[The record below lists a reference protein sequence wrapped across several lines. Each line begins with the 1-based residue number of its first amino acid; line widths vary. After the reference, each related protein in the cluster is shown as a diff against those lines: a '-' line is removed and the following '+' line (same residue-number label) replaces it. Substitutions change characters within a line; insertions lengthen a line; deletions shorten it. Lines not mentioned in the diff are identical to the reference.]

1 MVSQDLQPGS
11 TIPCLP
17 GSPAIAILR
26 GASPAQP
33 LPLAVLDEMQDL
45 FQADFSAIRIHLSPH
60 ASRLGIAAVAFGED
74 LYFAAGHYAPETS
87 YGRFV
92 LAHELQHIMQQREA
106 RVPVPADPLALVEDP
121 ALEAEADHMGF
132 LAARMPRHKS
142 RRASRRDG
150 ATPSGAT
157 LSSHRHVFQPLRIGK
172 IPPANF
178 QPNPLNQVVGP
189 LVAYAQ
195 MSANHP
201 QAAISV
207 ANFTDTV
214 RTRIHYANTLYY
226 NHFGNN
232 PAAGLV
238 PANLQAS
245 DENGRRL
252 WLTRCFTDVE
262 VEVDHI
268 VPKERGGCNHYFNA
282 RLLSNFQNRP
292 TNLNTSR
299 PAANQFQ
306 IMCLENRYNFF
317 NTGQNFQVSQILN
330 LGQLNLLL
338 QAALLVGPYVPDH
351 DYNNPLPNLGAFSNN
366 DFNAIYLNAL

>member
-1 MVSQDLQPGS
+1 MVRQDLQPGS
-11 TIPCLP
+11 TIPRIQ
-17 GSPAIAILR
+17 GSPAAPMLLE
-26 GASPAQP
+26 ASPARP
-33 LPLAVLDEMQDL
+33 LSPALLDEMQNL
-45 FQADFSAIRIHLSPH
+45 FQADFSAVLIHISPQ
-60 ASRLGIAAVAFGED
+60 ASRLGIAAIAYGED
-74 LYFAAGHYAPETS
+74 LYFAPGHYAPETS

-92 LAHELQHIMQQREA
+92 LAHELQHIMQQRQA

-121 ALEAEADHMGF
+121 VLEAEADHMGW
-132 LAARMPRHKS
+132 LAARMPLRKS
-142 RRASRRDG
+142 PGRASRRN
-150 ATPSGAT
+150 GAT
-157 LSSHRHVFQPLRIGK
+157 LSQHCRVLQPLRIGK

-189 LVAYAQ
+189 LAAYAQ

-245 DENGRRL
+245 DENGRQL
-252 WLTRCFTDVE
+252 WLTRCFTNVE

-292 TNLNTSR
+292 TNPNTSR

-317 NTGQNFQVSQILN
+317 NTGNNFQVSQILN
-330 LGQLNLLL
+330 LAQLNLLL
-338 QAALLVGPYVPDH
+338 QVAFLVGPYVPDH
-351 DYNNPLPNLGAFSNN
+351 DYNNPLPNLGAFSDN
-366 DFNAIYLNAL
+366 DFRAIYLNAL